1 MSANRAPPAV
11 APDDGGGSS
20 KPPGGSPSNPTSQ
33 STRRR
38 TGFSGAEQGARSASP
53 TRSRRRFDPSPASLL
68 GLRKQLE
75 PRRAAPD
82 HRPSPSRSVES
93 GRPGWLPFRGPL
105 RSRER
110 LSSRDA
116 PNFQANKPTF
126 QRTSTRAS
134 RRFPSLTGF
143 HPGGPASVALHDA
156 SLASDHQS
164 SRGESAFCS
173 DSAREQAFL

>member
-11 APDDGGGSS
+11 APADGGGSAE
-20 KPPGGSPSNPTSQ
+20 PPEGPVEPDCPERPPAAPGLAVRSRALEAPRQLARGGGL
-33 STRRR
+33 TRRR
-38 TGFSGAEQGARSASP
+38 RRCSGCVNNSNLDAPHLIATFTIAL
-53 TRSRRRFDPSPASLL
+53 RR
-68 GLRKQLE
+68 E
-75 PRRAAPD
+75 RAAGVVAV
-82 HRPSPSRSVES
+82 SR
-93 GRPGWLPFRGPL
+93 PL

-143 HPGGPASVALHDA
+143 HPRGPASVALHDA

-164 SRGESAFCS
+164 LRGESAFCS